1 MAKSNGFNGAL
12 YGLNGILLQELD
24 AVRAAVGRGVAEESS
39 QPSGADR
46 SRQEPTGA
54 DRSRHEEGSQPEGAL
69 GRLIW
74 WRGKGQSV
82 AAPATNLW
90 TKSPGYAATSTSGRP
105 SNESANQTS
114 RSGPSP
120 GRRS

>member
-12 YGLNGILLQELD
+12 HGLNGILLQELD

-46 SRQEPTGA
+46 SR
-54 DRSRHEEGSQPEGAL
+54 HEEGSQPEGAL

-74 WRGKGQSV
+74 WRGKG
-82 AAPATNLW
+82 
-90 TKSPGYAATSTSGRP
+90 
-105 SNESANQTS
+105 
-114 RSGPSP
+114 
-120 GRRS
+120 